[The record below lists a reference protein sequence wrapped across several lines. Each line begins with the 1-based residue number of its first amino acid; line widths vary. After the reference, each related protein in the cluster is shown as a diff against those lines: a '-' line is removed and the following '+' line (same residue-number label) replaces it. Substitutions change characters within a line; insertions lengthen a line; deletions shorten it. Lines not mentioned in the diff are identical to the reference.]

1 MDALNDRGV
10 TNKLRAVVANA
21 EGGNYLSASEAGF
34 IVTLVERF
42 RTDVE
47 KKLRQMA
54 ILQGELNQLKTN
66 EQIIISLVENIV
78 AENTLT
84 SRFLTSGPTNDNQV
98 VLTQSGI
105 SRQHARVERTQAGWQ
120 ITDLGSTNG
129 TYLDRQ
135 KLLSGIP

>member
-78 AENTLT
+78 AAEERNKAREETIARLKESRTENQTVE
-84 SRFLTSGPTNDNQV
+84 P
-98 VLTQSGI
+98 QSTEE
-105 SRQHARVERTQAGWQ
+105 VKV
-120 ITDLGSTNG
+120 D
-129 TYLDRQ
+129 
-135 KLLSGIP
+135 